1 MHTGGAV
8 SVAVRE
14 LTKTFAGR
22 SRGRRHVGED
32 VVALDAVTLD
42 IGAGEFFSLL
52 GPSGCGKTTMLRLV
66 AGLDYPTAGSIEIFG
81 ESVAA
86 VPPHKRPVN
95 TVFQQYA
102 LFPHMTV
109 TENVAFGLRMQKV
122 PAEERRQRVGEALEL
137 VRMSGLERRRP
148 DELSGGQQQRVA
160 LARALVNRPRVLL
173 LDEPLG
179 ALDQKLRVEMQH
191 ELHGLQRE
199 LGITF
204 VFVTHDQEE
213 ALTMSDR
220 IAVLHDGRV
229 LQVGTATEVYEHP
242 VDRFVADFIGE
253 ITAIDAVVADASS
266 VALPTGDRVTA
277 DVADRTVGSA
287 VTVALRPERL
297 RLAPVEADE
306 PTTSGGRLIGR
317 VGEATYLGHATTLA
331 VHVEW
336 IPMLVRLPVGAEVPA
351 PGDEVAVSW
360 DASALLVLDGETDT
374 TSA

>member
-1 MHTGGAV
+1 MGGAP
-8 SVAVRE
+8 SVAVRD
-14 LTKTFAGR
+14 LTKTFTGR
-22 SRGRRHVGED
+22 SRGRRHVGDD

-42 IGAGEFFSLL
+42 IAVGEFFSLL

-66 AGLDYPTAGSIEIFG
+66 AGLDYPTSGSIEIFG

-109 TENVAFGLRMQKV
+109 ADNVAFGLRMQKV
-122 PAEERRQRVGEALEL
+122 PADERRRRVGDALDL
-137 VRMSGLERRRP
+137 VRMTGLATRRP

-191 ELHGLQRE
+191 ELHGLQRD

-220 IAVLHDGRV
+220 IAVLHHGRV

-242 VDRFVADFIGE
+242 ADRFVADFIGE
-253 ITAIDAVVADASS
+253 ITAIDAVVADATS

-277 DVADRTVGSA
+277 DVADRTAGSA

-297 RLAPVEADE
+297 RLGPVDTDASS
-306 PTTSGGRLIGR
+306 TSGCRLVGR
-317 VGEATYLGHATTLA
+317 VGEVTYLGNATTLT

-336 IPMLVRLPVGAEVPA
+336 IPMSVRLPVEADVPA

-360 DASALLVLDGETDT
+360 DPEALLVLDGDADDT
-374 TSA
+374 ST